1 MDKLLEVKS
10 IGLDS
15 EVVVEMPNGE
25 LKSTIKLQK
34 GMHVY
39 VKYNTILDCSEERS
53 ANATVTELMGDIF
66 GTQLEAH
73 LILSTGEEVKLILK

>member
-15 EVVVEMPNGE
+15 EVVAEMPNGE

-66 GTQLEAH
+66 GTQLEAT
-73 LILSTGEEVKLILK
+73 LVLSTGEEVKLILK